1 MKVRYARAFLTVLT
15 VCVLLT
21 SCNYS
26 DPGTLTSGNTAPG
39 TVDYG
44 NYDYS
49 KKPIFSN
56 APQIYQNKLFFLN
69 IHDELAY
76 CVFDDIDKKN
86 NIKENPSADLALP
99 EYYTCPYNDEH
110 RHGKGNYYEEC
121 PIRTLGFGQMVLD
134 RHESAGD
141 FPIFYMTYTKLK
153 KNSNEA
159 EPDGGF
165 NLYKYSSET
174 NISEKIVKL
183 PGQALQLMIY
193 GDRIYMSI
201 STDNKKFC
209 LFVYD
214 KKTGDTAEL
223 DIGKG
228 RLELLSASGE
238 DIYFCDRSSG
248 QVYASDVL
256 LKTHDEVFKP
266 SEVYALSK
274 DDTVGIYINDGY
286 IYYRDNAKTHDVQ
299 IPVIGVPD
307 DEVENPQFI
316 HPISYDIRR
325 VSIADP
331 KQESSLVA
339 SDVFEGCE
347 FGFAD
352 NFFYYTPFDLGTTTD
367 EGYYNFSN
375 GRFCKVDLSTLE
387 TSDVLTNCGY
397 LFDNYGNAFCDGK
410 MIISTLRP
418 LGAECSDYDME
429 LASRHSIYDIESGEI
444 YFLIPN

>member
-1 MKVRYARAFLTVLT
+1 MKIGSVRALLMLLIF
-15 VCVLLT
+15 CVLLT

-26 DPGTLTSGNTAPG
+26 DLGTLTSGSTAPS
-39 TVDYG
+39 TFEYG
-44 NYDYS
+44 DYDYS

-56 APQIYQNKLFFLN
+56 APQIYQNKLFYLN
-69 IHDELAY
+69 TSDELAY

-86 NIKENPSADLALP
+86 NIKENPNADLALP

-110 RHGKGNYYEEC
+110 CHGKGNFYEEC
-121 PIRTLGFGQMVLD
+121 PIRTLGLGQMVLD
-134 RHESAGD
+134 SHESAGD
-141 FPIFYMTYTKLK
+141 FPIFYMTYTRLK
-153 KNSNEA
+153 KNTST
-159 EPDGGF
+159 PDEDGDF
-165 NLYKYSSET
+165 NLYKYTSET

-183 PGQALQLMIY
+183 PGQVLQLMIY

-201 STDNKKFC
+201 ITDDKNNC

-238 DIYFCDRSSG
+238 NVYFCDRSSG
-248 QVYASDVL
+248 QVYVSDVV
-256 LKTHDEVFKP
+256 LKTSDEVFKP
-266 SEVYALSK
+266 NEVYVLSK
-274 DDTVGIYINDGY
+274 DDTAGICINDGF

-299 IPVIGVPD
+299 VHVSGVPD

-325 VSIADP
+325 VPLADP
-331 KQESSLVA
+331 KKESRLVA
-339 SDVFEGCE
+339 SDVLEGCE

-352 NFFYYTPFDLGTTTD
+352 NSFYYTPFDLGTTTD
-367 EGYYNFSN
+367 EGYYNFSS
-375 GRFCKVDLSTLE
+375 GRFCKVDLSTFE

-397 LFDNYGNAFCDGK
+397 LFDNYGNAFCNGK

-418 LGAECSDYDME
+418 LGAECSGYE
-429 LASRHSIYDIESGEI
+429 LDLSSRHSIYYIESGEI